1 MDTSDRSKAT
11 QGMTKEQEFEY
22 YKQLMERLN
31 KEKEEINAK
40 HVSEAERTAYV
51 RLAHDLSIIAVYF
64 MA

>member
-51 RLAHDLSIIAVYF
+51 RLAHDP
-64 MA
+64 